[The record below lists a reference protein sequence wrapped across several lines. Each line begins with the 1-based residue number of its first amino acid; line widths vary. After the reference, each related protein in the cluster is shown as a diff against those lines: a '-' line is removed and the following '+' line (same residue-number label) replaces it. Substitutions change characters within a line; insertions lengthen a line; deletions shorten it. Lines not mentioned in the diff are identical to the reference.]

1 MKYLLLLFSCTF
13 YGQVLHH
20 QMLSSQGATQ
30 ELSSGIIVTQT
41 VGQQS
46 AIGTFNGDN
55 IVMQGFQQ
63 SVWSKYIASN
73 KTENLVG
80 IDIYTYPNPFTE
92 TIYFQF
98 SEPITDVVTIS
109 VFDILGR
116 ELYRQDK
123 VPVNS
128 ILTIDLAILP
138 STKYLVRLQTSK
150 INYYTQIIKK

>member
-20 QMLSSQGATQ
+20 QMLYSQGATQ

-63 SVWSKYIASN
+63 SMWSKYIASN

-92 TIYFQF
+92 TIHFQF